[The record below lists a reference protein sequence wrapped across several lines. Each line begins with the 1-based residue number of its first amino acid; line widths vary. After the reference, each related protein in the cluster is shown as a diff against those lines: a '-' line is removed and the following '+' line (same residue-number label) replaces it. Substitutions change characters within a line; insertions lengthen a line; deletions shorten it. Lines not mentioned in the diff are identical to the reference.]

1 MGGKRTKG
9 RTERMD
15 AQEEEGK
22 QRRVGQ
28 SERRE
33 DWTIESLAKRRAGRK
48 GGKEGWR
55 REDRGEKRDALGE
68 EGSRAG
74 GEKSVRLGQYVIGF
88 LALISVFL

>member
-33 DWTIESLAKRRAGRK
+33 DWTIESLEKRRAGRK

-55 REDRGEKRDALGE
+55 REDRGEKRDVLGE
-68 EGSRAG
+68 EGRKESRRG
-74 GEKSVRLGQYVIGF
+74 KKCQVRSVRDRIPC
-88 LALISVFL
+88 SD